1 MTNPKIHQ
9 LLERYWQCETSLE
22 EERLLM
28 DFFTGDSVPEELK
41 VYQSLFIRKSRQKA
55 ICTTPVQSFVPKKP
69 VMRYFYPAMKIAAS
83 ILIVLTFGIG
93 VYTNYKQEQFKDRL
107 FSESASDV
115 LDARRDSIEV
125 MAQALLQL
133 LPEQTQ
139 DEDSLQLT
147 SSSFIDSKKE

>member
-1 MTNPKIHQ
+1 MTNSEIHQ

-28 DFFTGDSVPEELK
+28 DFFTGDSIPEGLK
-41 VYQSLFIRKSRQKA
+41 IYQSLFVRKNQQKTIRRIS
-55 ICTTPVQSFVPKKP
+55 VQPLAPKKP
-69 VMRYFYPAMKIAAS
+69 LTHYFYPAMKVAAS
-83 ILIVLTFGIG
+83 VLIVLMFGIG
-93 VYTNYKQEQFKDRL
+93 VYTNYKQEQFKDRV

-115 LDARRDSIEV
+115 LNARRDSIEV

-147 SSSFIDSKKE
+147 NPSFIDLKKE